1 MKPTNIQN
9 PEYFEEKKDQDL
21 TSPKKKTKKNFKSQA
36 SQV

>member
-9 PEYFEEKKDQDL
+9 PEYFEEKKDED
-21 TSPKKKTKKNFKSQA
+21 SPVKKPKKNFKSQA